1 MSINFI
7 LNIGVLGCVCVLGA
21 VTGGHLFLN
30 VEIFSVVSQLKWEHK
45 SSKYDDNYINI
56 TLFTMI

>member
-1 MSINFI
+1 MLFVQAESCVRVRIYSQITLMSINFI

-30 VEIFSVVSQLKWEHK
+30 VEIFSVVSQLK
-45 SSKYDDNYINI
+45 
-56 TLFTMI
+56 